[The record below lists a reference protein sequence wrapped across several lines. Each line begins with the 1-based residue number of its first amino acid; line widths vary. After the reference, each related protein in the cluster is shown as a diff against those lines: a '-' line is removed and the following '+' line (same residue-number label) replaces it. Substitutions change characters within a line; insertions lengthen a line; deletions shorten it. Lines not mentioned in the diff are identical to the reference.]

1 MKLLILFAAVVAI
14 TTAQTT
20 ELDSGAS
27 ISAKT
32 RYSDSVLV
40 TLLKMKIKC
49 MNNQLETCENL
60 LTSATR
66 ACPTCKQY
74 FQHNT
79 DYHYLSHSLY
89 TAVFKDCK
97 DAYENGKRESGI
109 YHLNPDGNGLFSAY
123 CDMQVDGGGWTVIQ
137 RRRDGSVNFYRNW
150 KDYVMGFGNLNGE
163 HWLGL
168 EKIHRLTKVASVLR
182 VDMTGYTKGHRYA
195 RYNIFK
201 VGSST
206 TSYTLTTGTYSGNAG
221 NSLQYHNGMKFSTK
235 DKDNDRNG
243 GSCGVSYRGGWW
255 YNSCAHSNL
264 NGIYAGSRRSSTQY
278 CAWYHFDNWYS
289 LKSADMKVRRQ

>member
-1 MKLLILFAAVVAI
+1 MKLLILFAVVVAV

-32 RYSDSVLV
+32 ISGSVLV
-40 TLLKMKIKC
+40 TLLKMKISC
-49 MNNQLETCENL
+49 MNNQLQTCEKL

-79 DYHYLSHSLY
+79 DYHYLSYTLC

-97 DAYENGKRESGI
+97 DAYANGKRLSGI

-123 CDMQVDGGGWTVIQ
+123 CDMQADGGGWTVIQ

-163 HWLGL
+163 YWLGL

-182 VDMTGYTKGHRYA
+182 VDVTGYARGHRYA
-195 RYNIFK
+195 RYNTFK

-206 TSYTLTTGTYSGNAG
+206 TSYTLTANTYSGNAG
-221 NSLQYHNGMKFSTK
+221 NSLQYNNGMKFSTK
-235 DKDNDRNG
+235 DKDNDRW
-243 GSCGVSYRGGWW
+243 GSSCAVSYKGGWW
-255 YNSCAHSNL
+255 YKSCAYSNL
-264 NGIYAGSRRSSTQY
+264 NGIYASRRLSNARY
-278 CAWYHFDNWYS
+278 CVWYHFDKWYA
-289 LKSADMKVRRQ
+289 LRSADMKVRRR